1 MTIPNT
7 ILIILGALEVLL
19 AALTALIAIVAI
31 WGFSAIKKS
40 AKDIAEKTAREKTDT
55 FLKESNI
62 REMIK
67 ERVDAEASGLY
78 QDMEKSPTHDT
89 MVREKDD
96 G

>member
-1 MTIPNT
+1 MTTPTI
-7 ILIILGALEVLL
+7 ILIILGALEVVL
-19 AALTALIAIVAI
+19 AALTALIAIIAI
-31 WGFSAIKKS
+31 WGYSAIKKS
-40 AKDIAEKTAREKTDT
+40 ADDIAEKTAQEKTGV

-67 ERVDAEASGLY
+67 ERVNAEASGLY

-89 MVREKDD
+89 MTREKDD